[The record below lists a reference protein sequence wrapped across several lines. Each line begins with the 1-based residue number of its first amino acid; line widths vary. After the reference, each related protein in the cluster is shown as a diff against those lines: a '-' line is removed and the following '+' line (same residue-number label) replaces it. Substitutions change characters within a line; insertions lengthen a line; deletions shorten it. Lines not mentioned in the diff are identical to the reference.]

1 MNQMDRCRN
10 LPSVTGY
17 PTLPRMIREE
27 PIESGVI
34 LDHRSLIENRTDLF
48 TGMECHFPNALKD
61 EIHERF

>member
-1 MNQMDRCRN
+1 
-10 LPSVTGY
+10 
-17 PTLPRMIREE
+17 MIREE